1 MGNAATVEMLIPI
14 TLFLAMV
21 LIVWIVYAFRYKAQ
35 RDVQATYRAAIERG
49 QELTPELL
57 ERLGETQP
65 KNRDLRRGIVLIGIG
80 VGLAAFG
87 LVLGE
92 EDAVRPLVAVG
103 AFPFLVG
110 SAYLGLWKFTR
121 KDQ

>member
-1 MGNAATVEMLIPI
+1 MLTEEIMGMMIPI
-14 TLFLAMV
+14 TLFVAIV
-21 LIVWIVYAFRYKAQ
+21 LVVWIVVAFRYKAR

-57 ERLGETQP
+57 EQLGEKRA
-65 KNRDLRRGIVLIGIG
+65 KNGDLRRGIILVGTGLGFA
-80 VGLAAFG
+80 VFGLA
-87 LVLGE
+87 LGE
-92 EDAVRPLVAVG
+92 QDAIRPMLAVG

-110 SAYLGLWKFTR
+110 LAYLGLWKFSP

>member
-14 TLFLAMV
+14 VLFLAMV

-57 ERLGETQP
+57 ERLGETHDEMADVYRLSQ
-65 KNRDLRRGIVLIGIG
+65 
-80 VGLAAFG
+80 
-87 LVLGE
+87 
-92 EDAVRPLVAVG
+92 
-103 AFPFLVG
+103 
-110 SAYLGLWKFTR
+110 S
-121 KDQ
+121 